1 MPLEHLPDELWSG
14 DAIGD
19 GAVGIYAPAVGD
31 VAVGKPREAVV
42 PHDADP
48 SVRASELL
56 DHAYRDFHGV
66 VDDIVLADRIHAVD
80 GQASISVE
88 TRPGSHGRFE
98 RIALLVRQ
106 AMVVASRVHVETTAY
121 QVVDICPFEY
131 ELE

>member
-66 VDDIVLADRIHAVD
+66 VDDIVLADRVHAD
-80 GQASISVE
+80 FGPRAFGCFNEPYIFRWGQGRDPIDLFAQFFVPMALISW
-88 TRPGSHGRFE
+88 
-98 RIALLVRQ
+98 
-106 AMVVASRVHVETTAY
+106 
-121 QVVDICPFEY
+121 
-131 ELE
+131 